1 VKQVRQHLRD
11 GALDIGEVPIPA
23 VGPDDV
29 LVRTRYSFVSVG
41 TERMKVSQAR
51 MSLAAKAKQRPDQ
64 VRQVL
69 DTVREQGL
77 TPTVRKVQE
86 RLKAPSTLGYS
97 CSGVV
102 EAVGSHVDEF
112 RVGDLV
118 AAIGEGVATHAEYNG
133 VPRNLVAQVPANV
146 SLEDASASA
155 IGAIAIHSLRQAKLE
170 LGESV
175 AIVGLGLLGQFL
187 VQLCRATG
195 CRVMGIDLDVG
206 KCELAV
212 QSGAE
217 AACKPDTD
225 DALHH
230 ALEISGGLGV
240 DAVLLTVSTKDLGPI
255 DLAAALV
262 RDRGRVVCLGNTA
275 IQLDWRTWFGKEIDF
290 RFSRAMGAGI
300 YDPDYFYRGRDYP
313 IGYVRWTANRNV
325 QAFLDLIEQKKLD
338 LSKLITH
345 RFPFTDAMEVFDQ
358 IANGAMSKAVGIVFE
373 YAEPEHG
380 AFQSQPRVL
389 TFTGERPT
397 GVVRL
402 GQIGAGNYAKS
413 MLMPHFPELAG
424 LSLLGICTTKGANSE
439 DLARRYHFRRATT
452 DADALLHDPDIN
464 AILVATRHDSHARY
478 AAAALRAGKHVYV
491 EKPLALNDE
500 QLDPV
505 IGALTGRGESG
516 PTLWVGYNRRFSPLT
531 QQALAHFAGTTVRQV
546 ACTIR
551 STGVPADSWYHDPT
565 EGGGILFG
573 DVCHFI
579 DLCIWLQDSL
589 PTDVSAFATPD
600 PGHRGESW
608 AITMRFANG
617 GLGVVHYVCGNQK
630 GTHRETVDIV
640 GGSRSARI
648 TGFRRLIL
656 DGSRRGGKQLLQPHM
671 GQKPM
676 LETMVA
682 QFSRTAGARDYTESF
697 LVSAQA
703 LLAARR
709 SIAERRTVTME
720 PRFPFTIG

>member
-1 VKQVRQHLRD
+1 VKQVRQHLRN
-11 GALDIGEVPIPA
+11 GALDMGEVPVPA
-23 VGPDDV
+23 VGPNDV
-29 LVRTRYSFVSVG
+29 LVRTHYSFVSVG
-41 TERMKVSQAR
+41 TERMKVAQAR
-51 MSLAAKAKQRPDQ
+51 MSLTAKAKERPDQ

-77 TPTVRKVQE
+77 VPTIRKVQE

-102 EAVGSHVDEF
+102 EAVGSQVDEF

-118 AAIGEGVATHAEYNG
+118 AAIGEGVATHAEYNA
-133 VPRNLVAQVPANV
+133 VPRNLVAQVPASV
-146 SLEDASASA
+146 SLEAASSSA

-170 LGESV
+170 LGDSV

-187 VQLCRATG
+187 VQLCRANG
-195 CRVMGIDLDVG
+195 CRVMGVDLDAD
-206 KCELAV
+206 KCELAM

-217 AACKPDTD
+217 AACEPDMD
-225 DALHH
+225 EALHH
-230 ALEISGGLGV
+230 ALRMSGGLGV
-240 DAVLLTVSTKDLGPI
+240 DAVVLTVSTKDLGPI

-290 RFSRAMGAGI
+290 HFSRAMGAGI

-313 IGYVRWTANRNV
+313 VGYVRWTANRNM
-325 QAFLDLIEQKKLD
+325 QAFLDLIEQDKLD

-345 RFPFTDAMEVFDQ
+345 RFPFTDAMKVFDQ
-358 IANGAMSKAVGIVFE
+358 IAGGEMSKAVGIVFE
-373 YAEPEHG
+373 YAQAEQG
-380 AFQSQPRVL
+380 AFQSQPRTL
-389 TFTGERPT
+389 TFGEERPT

-413 MLMPHFPELAG
+413 MLMPHFPGLAG
-424 LSLLGICTTKGANSE
+424 LSLVGVCTTKGANSE
-439 DLARRYHFRRATT
+439 ELARRYGFRKATT
-452 DADALLHDPDIN
+452 DAEEMLRDPEIT

-478 AAAALRAGKHVYV
+478 AAAALEAGKHVYV
-491 EKPLALNDE
+491 EKPLALTDE
-500 QLDPV
+500 QLGPIV
-505 IGALTGRGESG
+505 EALAEREKGG
-516 PTLWVGYNRRFSPLT
+516 PTLWLGHNRRFSPLT
-531 QQALAHFAGTTVRQV
+531 RRVLAHFDGVTVRQV

-551 STGVPADSWYHDPT
+551 SAGVPADSWYQDPI
-565 EGGGILFG
+565 EGGGVLFG

-579 DLCIWLQDSL
+579 DLCIWLQQSL
-589 PTDVSAFATPD
+589 PTEVSAFATPD
-600 PGHRGESW
+600 PSHREESW
-608 AITMRFANG
+608 AVTLRFVNG
-617 GLGVVHYVCGNQK
+617 GLGVVHYVCGSQK
-630 GTHRETVDIV
+630 GWDRETVDII
-640 GGSRSARI
+640 GGARSARI
-648 TGFRRLIL
+648 SGFRRLIL
-656 DGSRRGGKQLLQPHM
+656 DGSGRRGKQLQPDM

-676 LETMVA
+676 LEAMVA
-682 QFSRTAGARDYTESF
+682 QFSRTAGASDYSESF

-709 SIAERRTVTME
+709 SIAERRIVTME